1 MKARNTAYWLC
12 QTLGWGAYTTF
23 ALTFAVARTG
33 WDSGIVIRYGLFFL
47 YSIALTH
54 ALRRVI
60 RQREWLDWTPVRA
73 FPRLLGGVIAV
84 GTIQVLLA
92 IVVEFA
98 LGGSLIRFNQP
109 QYVLV
114 LWSSFTGI
122 TFLWCVLYASI
133 RRYRGSL
140 QTQLALREA
149 ELRALEAQL
158 DPHFLF
164 NCLNSIRAMIAE
176 NPVVAQDMVTRLANI
191 LRYNLQRDPQHTVPL
206 AREVEVVSDYLALE
220 SVRFEERLRVEV
232 EIEPGAAEIPV
243 PTMLLQT
250 LVENAL
256 KHGIRPLPAGGEL
269 LIRARPRQDVLVIE
283 VENSGR
289 LPDSGS
295 DGAGVGLRNA
305 RARLRLL
312 YGGRAGLCLEGG
324 ANGRVQATVEIP
336 IVP

>member
-1 MKARNTAYWLC
+1 MTARNTAYWLC
-12 QTLGWGAYTTF
+12 QTLGWGAYTAF

-33 WDSGIVIRYGLFFL
+33 WDSGIGIRYGLFFL
-47 YSIALTH
+47 YSIVLTH

-60 RQREWLDWTPVRA
+60 RQREWLEWTPARA

-84 GTIQVLLA
+84 GTAQVLL
-92 IVVEFA
+92 VVVVDFV
-98 LGGSLIRFNQP
+98 LGGSLIRLNQL

-114 LWSSFTGI
+114 LWLSFTGI
-122 TFLWCVLYASI
+122 TFLWCVLYVSI

-164 NCLNSIRAMIAE
+164 NCLNSIRGMIAE
-176 NPVVAQDMVTRLANI
+176 NQAEAQIMVTRLANI
-191 LRYNLQRDPQHTVPL
+191 LRYNLQRDRQHTVPL

-220 SVRFEERLRVEV
+220 SARFEERLRVEV

-269 LIRARPRQDVLVIE
+269 LIRARVRQAVLAIE

-289 LPDSGS
+289 VRDSPS
-295 DGAGVGLRNA
+295 DGAGVGLRNV
-305 RARLRLL
+305 RERLRLL
-312 YGGRAGLCLEGG
+312 YGGRAELQLTGG
-324 ANGRVQATVEIP
+324 NNGRVQATVEIP
-336 IVP
+336 IVL